1 MILRDYLLNVYSD
14 HEIGCIND
22 KWLSQEVTI
31 EKVSD
36 IYSFLSQC
44 ELESVTFKKA
54 GPQRKDDWETGWSGH
69 GITTEYP
76 DFPDLPYYFKK
87 NTHVRIGENVY
98 QDLSGLTELYLLR
111 TIQDVAFS
119 SKLIDRANAIIEY
132 GCGTGHN
139 LRYLASRFPHQ
150 LYGADWAKSAVER
163 IVESKVV
170 KSGRAFQVDYFD
182 KNTYKGP
189 QEPFIAFTNASLEQ
203 SGENYHDFLNFLFSN
218 NQCVGG
224 IHIEPISDLVSPT
237 HDLNKFSIRYAKRR
251 AYLTN
256 FYHYMKASEIKILCA
271 KDFGLGSKFI
281 SGYQL
286 LIWEK

>member
-1 MILRDYLLNVYSD
+1 MILRDYLLDIYSD
-14 HEIGCIND
+14 HEIGLIND
-22 KWLSQEVTI
+22 KWLSHKVKI
-31 EKVSD
+31 EEISD
-36 IYSFLSQC
+36 VHLYLSQC
-44 ELESVTFKKA
+44 EVESTTFKKA

-87 NTHVRIGENVY
+87 NTHIRIGDKAY

-119 SKLIDRANAIIEY
+119 SKLIDRAKAIIEY

-139 LRYLASRFPHQ
+139 LRYLASKISHH

-163 IVESKVV
+163 IVVSGVV
-170 KSGRAFQVDYFD
+170 KPGRAFQVDYFD
-182 KNTYKGP
+182 KNTYQAP
-189 QEPFIAFTNASLEQ
+189 QESFVAFTNASLEQ
-203 SGENYHDFLNFLFSN
+203 AGENYHDFLNFLFSN
-218 NQCVGG
+218 NQCIGG
-224 IHIEPISDLVSPT
+224 IHIEPISDLVAPT
-237 HDLNKFSIRYAKRR
+237 HDLNKFSIRYAERR

-256 FYHYMKASEIKILCA
+256 FYHFMKASSIKILSA
-271 KDFGLGSKFI
+271 KDFELGSKFI